1 MKIKR
6 GVTYLKDE
14 KLQAQRRQDF
24 FVGFFIGS
32 VLCLAAVVVF
42 LILSGVIDT
51 TVTN

>member
-24 FVGFFIGS
+24 CVGFFIGS
-32 VLCLAAVVVF
+32 FLCLVAVAIF

-51 TVTN
+51 TVIN